1 MRFSLSLSTGTTA
14 KAQPQQSK
22 ALQGIPGSSWW
33 GVIREAF
40 SGAWQKNVEI
50 CHDTVLSNTTVF
62 SCITTIAQDIAK
74 MGWLLTRK
82 ASNGLWE
89 PTTSAAFDPLL
100 VRPNRFQNHIQ
111 FKEQWMISKLS
122 RGNTYVL
129 KERDNRNVVVAL
141 YVLDPMR
148 VFPMV
153 ADDGSVYYQLSTD
166 NLSGIGTETILVP
179 ASEIIH
185 DRWNCLFHPLMG
197 LSPIFACG
205 LPAIQALNMMKNYT
219 KFFNNAAIPS
229 GILTAPGS
237 ISDETAARLK
247 DAWQNNFAGENV
259 GKVAVLGDGLNFE
272 QMVMTAVDAQVF
284 EQLKYTDEKICSA
297 FHMPG
302 YKVGVGQAP
311 TYNNIGALQQDYLN
325 TCLQIHIESMEL
337 LMDQGLALPS
347 DIGIELDLD
356 CLMRMDPT
364 TAVDVQA
371 NAIKGTLKSPNEGR
385 KKLGLPPVEGGDAVL
400 SQQQNYSLAALA
412 KRDAS
417 DNPFVITSPVRVPD
431 PNTSGQ
437 PEAKPGAAPAPAP
450 ANDGNS
456 NDQQSKMYDDILMH
470 TTLFLEL
477 EQ

>member
-1 MRFSLSLSTGTTA
+1 MRFSLSLSTGTTQ
-14 KAQPQQSK
+14 KAPQSK
-22 ALQGIPGSSWW
+22 ALQGVPGSSWW
-33 GVIREAF
+33 GVIRESFA
-40 SGAWQKNVEI
+40 GAWQQNIEI
-50 CHDTVLSNTTVF
+50 KHDNVLSNTTVF
-62 SCITTIAQDIAK
+62 SCITTIASDIAK
-74 MGWLLTRK
+74 MGWLLTK
-82 ASNGLWE
+82 LAGNGLWQ
-89 PTTSAAFDPLL
+89 PYTNAAFSPVL
-100 VRPNRFQNHIQ
+100 VKPNRYQNHIQ

-129 KERDNRNVVVAL
+129 KERDGRGVVVAL
-141 YVLDPMR
+141 YILDPTR

-153 ADDGSVYYQLSTD
+153 ADDGSIYYQLSVD
-166 NLSGIGTETILVP
+166 NLAGLNVVDGHTLLVP

-259 GKVAVLGDGLNFE
+259 GKVAVLGDNLRFE
-272 QMVMTAVDAQVF
+272 KMVMTAVDAQVI
-284 EQLKYTDEKICSA
+284 EQLQYTDEKICSA
-297 FHMPG
+297 FHMPQ

-311 TYNNIGALQQDYLN
+311 TYNNIGALQQDYYN

-337 LMDQGLALPS
+337 LMDQGLALPV

-356 CLMRMDPT
+356 CLMRMDPQT
-364 TAVDVQA
+364 NVTVQGD
-371 NAIKGTLKSPNEGR
+371 AIKASLKSPNEGR
-385 KKLGLPPVEGGDAVL
+385 KKLGLPPTPGGDAVL
-400 SQQQNYSLAALA
+400 AQQQNYSLEALA

-417 DNPFVITSPVRVPD
+417 DNPFVITTPVRVPD

-437 PEAKPGAAPAPAP
+437 PEQKPAAAPAPAP
-450 ANDGNS
+450 ADNNGDN
-456 NDQQSKMYDDILMH
+456 NKMLEDILMH
-470 TTLFLEL
+470 TALYLEL
-477 EQ
+477 GQ